1 MSRAVHPWELLIV
14 AVAGWINRDQQA
26 VIDYLVEENRV
37 LKGQLR
43 GRRLRLTDDERRRL
57 AVKGKAL
64 GRKLLEEVAGIVTP
78 DTILAWHRKLIA
90 RKWDYSSRR
99 RGPGRPRVML
109 EITDLVVRM
118 AKENPKWGYT
128 RIRGALANLGHTVAR
143 GTIANILKDHGIE
156 PAPERG
162 NKTPW
167 STFLKAHWETFA
179 AIDFLTVEV
188 SMLGGLVTYYVL
200 IVIELSTRRV
210 QVAGITP
217 TPDSAF
223 MMQVGRNLTDP
234 FDGFLLAK
242 RFLIMDRDKKFTEG
256 FRRLLDDAGTRAVRL
271 PPRSPNLNAYVE
283 RFILS
288 IKSECLDRLI
298 FFGEN
303 SLRRAVNE
311 FVRHYH
317 EERNHQALGN
327 RLIEPEDG
335 VGKTTGELCCQ
346 ERLGGL
352 LRYYYRQAA

>member
-1 MSRAVHPWELLIV
+1 
-14 AVAGWINRDQQA
+14 
-26 VIDYLVEENRV
+26 
-37 LKGQLR
+37 
-43 GRRLRLTDDERRRL
+43 
-57 AVKGKAL
+57 
-64 GRKLLEEVAGIVTP
+64 
-78 DTILAWHRKLIA
+78 
-90 RKWDYSSRR
+90 
-99 RGPGRPRVML
+99 
-109 EITDLVVRM
+109 
-118 AKENPKWGYT
+118 
-128 RIRGALANLGHTVAR
+128 
-143 GTIANILKDHGIE
+143 
-156 PAPERG
+156 
-162 NKTPW
+162 
-167 STFLKAHWETFA
+167 
-179 AIDFLTVEV
+179 
-188 SMLGGLVTYYVL
+188 MLGGLVTYYVL

-210 QVAGITP
+210 HVAGITP

-242 RFLIMDRDKKFTEG
+242 RFLIMDRDKKFTEA
-256 FRRLLDDAGTRAVRL
+256 FRRLLDDAGARAVRL

-303 SLRRAVNE
+303 SLRRAINE

-327 RLIEPEDG
+327 RLIEPKDG
-335 VGKTTGELCCQ
+335 VGKTTGELGCQ